1 MVDYN
6 HVFKDKCATEFMK
19 LKECYLVR
27 FVLLFSPYSPN
38 FSLLYSC
45 FWEERHMKNKSSR
58 RKTEFTKAEVGILT
72 ALAGKREES
81 AVILMVNGHE
91 L

>member
-1 MVDYN
+1 
-6 HVFKDKCATEFMK
+6 
-19 LKECYLVR
+19 
-27 FVLLFSPYSPN
+27 
-38 FSLLYSC
+38 
-45 FWEERHMKNKSSR
+45 MKNKSSR